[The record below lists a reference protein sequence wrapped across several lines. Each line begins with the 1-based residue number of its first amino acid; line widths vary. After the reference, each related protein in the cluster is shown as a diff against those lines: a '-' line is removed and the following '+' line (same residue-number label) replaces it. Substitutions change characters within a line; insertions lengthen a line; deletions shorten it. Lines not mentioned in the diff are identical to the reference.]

1 VSDYAKGGNFVIII
15 RVLQYLTTYQLVALT
30 FLMLILT
37 GTGFLMLP
45 AASVSGM
52 SLSFVNA
59 LFTATSA
66 VCVTGLAV
74 VDTGTY
80 FTFFGQMVIII
91 LIQLGGLG
99 IMTFATMISVAI
111 GKKINL
117 RERLLIQETL
127 NQEGFSGVVRLA
139 LHVIKY
145 TFLIEFIFGSILAIH
160 LYPIYGAKAFYMG
173 YWHSISAFCNAGF
186 DLFGNYDSLVNFR
199 GDVVVNLSIMS
210 LIILGGLG
218 FIVLE
223 DVLSKRNFKSLMSHS
238 KIVLISTAVL
248 IFAGTVALWLLEHN
262 NIDTIANLSGLDQ
275 WMACMFQS
283 VTSRTAGFNTLPIEK
298 LTDSSLLF
306 LIMLMFIGA
315 SPTSTGGGIK
325 TTTFVV
331 VLLTV
336 WSLLHE
342 KSDIV
347 IFNRRISKKAVN
359 KAFAIFILALFLIL
373 VVTLLISGIDN
384 IPVIQVLFEV
394 VSAFGTVGL
403 SVGITRDLSEISKL
417 LLVLTM
423 YAGRVGVLTF
433 AMLLLQKPRP
443 EKIKYPEVKVIIG

>member
-1 VSDYAKGGNFVIII
+1 MIIF
-15 RVLQYLTTYQLVALT
+15 RLLQYLTTYQLVALT

-52 SLSFVNA
+52 PLSFVNA
-59 LFTATSA
+59 LFTATST

-74 VDTGTY
+74 VDTGT
-80 FTFFGQMVIII
+80 FFSFFGQMVIII

-145 TFLIEFIFGSILAIH
+145 TFLIEFIFGSILAFH
-160 LYPIYGAKAFYMG
+160 LYPIYGNKALYMG

-186 DLFGNYDSLVNFR
+186 DLFGNYDSLVNFK

-223 DVLSKRNFKSLMSHS
+223 DVLAKRNFKSLKAHS

-248 IFAGTVALWLLEHN
+248 IFGGTVSLWLMEHN
-262 NIDTIANLSGLDQ
+262 NIDTIANLSGMDQ

-298 LTDSSLLF
+298 MTDSSLLF

-315 SPTSTGGGIK
+315 SPTSTGGGVK

-342 KSDIV
+342 KSDIEV
-347 IFNRRISKKAVN
+347 FNRRIGKKAVN

-373 VVTLLISGIDN
+373 VVTLLISWNDN

-443 EKIKYPEVKVIIG
+443 EKIKYPEEKVIIG

>member
-1 VSDYAKGGNFVIII
+1 
-15 RVLQYLTTYQLVALT
+15 
-30 FLMLILT
+30 MLILT

-199 GDVVVNLSIMS
+199 GDVIVNLSIMS

>member
-1 VSDYAKGGNFVIII
+1 MIII

-199 GDVVVNLSIMS
+199 GDVIVNLSIMS

-238 KIVLISTAVL
+238 EIVLISTAVL

>member
-1 VSDYAKGGNFVIII
+1 MIIF
-15 RVLQYLTTYQLVALT
+15 RLLQYLTTYQLVALT

-52 SLSFVNA
+52 PLSFVNA

-74 VDTGTY
+74 VDTGT
-80 FTFFGQMVIII
+80 FFSFFGQMVIII

-145 TFLIEFIFGSILAIH
+145 TFLIEFIFGSILAFH
-160 LYPIYGAKAFYMG
+160 LYPIYGDKALYMG
-173 YWHSISAFCNAGF
+173 YWHSVSAFCNAGF
-186 DLFGNYDSLVNFR
+186 DLFGNYDSLVNFK

-223 DVLSKRNFKSLMSHS
+223 DVLAKRNFKSLKAHS

-248 IFAGTVALWLLEHN
+248 IFGGTVSLWLMEHN
-262 NIDTIANLSGLDQ
+262 NIDTIANLSGMDQ

-283 VTSRTAGFNTLPIEK
+283 VTSRTAGFNTLPIEEMP
-298 LTDSSLLF
+298 DSSLLF

-315 SPTSTGGGIK
+315 SPTSTGGGVK

-342 KSDIV
+342 KSDIEV
-347 IFNRRISKKAVN
+347 FNRRIGKKAVN

-373 VVTLLISGIDN
+373 VVTLLIS
-384 IPVIQVLFEV
+384 
-394 VSAFGTVGL
+394 
-403 SVGITRDLSEISKL
+403 
-417 LLVLTM
+417 
-423 YAGRVGVLTF
+423 
-433 AMLLLQKPRP
+433 
-443 EKIKYPEVKVIIG
+443 

>member
-1 VSDYAKGGNFVIII
+1 MIIF
-15 RVLQYLTTYQLVALT
+15 RLLQYLTTYQLVALT

-52 SLSFVNA
+52 PLSFVNA

-74 VDTGTY
+74 VDTGT
-80 FTFFGQMVIII
+80 FFSFFGQMVIII

-145 TFLIEFIFGSILAIH
+145 TFLIEFIFGSILAFH
-160 LYPIYGAKAFYMG
+160 LYPIYGNKALYMG
-173 YWHSISAFCNAGF
+173 YWHSVSAFCNAGF
-186 DLFGNYDSLVNFR
+186 DLFGNYDSLVNFK

-223 DVLSKRNFKSLMSHS
+223 DVLAKRNFKSLKAHS

-248 IFAGTVALWLLEHN
+248 IFGGTVSLWLMEHN
-262 NIDTIANLSGLDQ
+262 NIDTIANLSGMDQ

-298 LTDSSLLF
+298 MTDSSLLF

-315 SPTSTGGGIK
+315 SPTSTGGGVK

-342 KSDIV
+342 KSDIEV
-347 IFNRRISKKAVN
+347 FNRRIGKKAVN

-373 VVTLLISGIDN
+373 VVTLLISWNDN

-443 EKIKYPEVKVIIG
+443 EKIKYPEEKVIIG

>member
-1 VSDYAKGGNFVIII
+1 
-15 RVLQYLTTYQLVALT
+15 
-30 FLMLILT
+30 MLILT

-52 SLSFVNA
+52 PLSFVNA

-74 VDTGTY
+74 VDTGT
-80 FTFFGQMVIII
+80 FFSFFGQMVIII

-145 TFLIEFIFGSILAIH
+145 TFLIEFIFGSILAFH
-160 LYPIYGAKAFYMG
+160 LYPIYGNKALYMG

-186 DLFGNYDSLVNFR
+186 DLFGNYDSLVNFK

-223 DVLSKRNFKSLMSHS
+223 DVLAKRNFKSLKAHS

-248 IFAGTVALWLLEHN
+248 IFGGTVSLWLMEHN
-262 NIDTIANLSGLDQ
+262 NIDTIANLSGMDQ

-298 LTDSSLLF
+298 MTDSSLLF

-315 SPTSTGGGIK
+315 SPTSTGGGVK

-342 KSDIV
+342 KSDIEV
-347 IFNRRISKKAVN
+347 FNRRIGKKAVN

-373 VVTLLISGIDN
+373 VVTLLISWNDN

-443 EKIKYPEVKVIIG
+443 EKIKYPEEKVIIG

>member
-1 VSDYAKGGNFVIII
+1 MIII

>member
-1 VSDYAKGGNFVIII
+1 MIIF
-15 RVLQYLTTYQLVALT
+15 RLLQYLTTYQLVALT

-52 SLSFVNA
+52 PLSFVNA

-74 VDTGTY
+74 VDTGT
-80 FTFFGQMVIII
+80 FFSFFGQMVIII

-145 TFLIEFIFGSILAIH
+145 TFLIEFIFGSILAFH
-160 LYPIYGAKAFYMG
+160 LYPIYGNKALYMG

-186 DLFGNYDSLVNFR
+186 DLFGNYDSLVNFK

-223 DVLSKRNFKSLMSHS
+223 DVLAKRNFKSLKAHS

-248 IFAGTVALWLLEHN
+248 IFGGTVSLWLMEHN
-262 NIDTIANLSGLDQ
+262 NIDTIANLSGMDQ

-298 LTDSSLLF
+298 MTDSSLLF

-315 SPTSTGGGIK
+315 SPTSTGGGVK

-342 KSDIV
+342 KSDIEV
-347 IFNRRISKKAVN
+347 FNRRIGKKAVN

-373 VVTLLISGIDN
+373 VVTLLISWNDN

-443 EKIKYPEVKVIIG
+443 EKIKYPEEKVIIG

>member
-1 VSDYAKGGNFVIII
+1 M
-15 RVLQYLTTYQLVALT
+15 LQYLTTYQLVALT

-52 SLSFVNA
+52 PLSFVNA

-74 VDTGTY
+74 VDTGT
-80 FTFFGQMVIII
+80 FFSFFGQMVIII

-145 TFLIEFIFGSILAIH
+145 TFLIEFIFGSILAFH
-160 LYPIYGAKAFYMG
+160 LYPIYGNKALYMG

-186 DLFGNYDSLVNFR
+186 DLFGNYDSLVNFK

-223 DVLSKRNFKSLMSHS
+223 DVLAKRNFKSLKAHS

-248 IFAGTVALWLLEHN
+248 IFGGTVSLWLMEHN
-262 NIDTIANLSGLDQ
+262 NIDTIANLSGMDQ

-298 LTDSSLLF
+298 MTDSSLLF

-315 SPTSTGGGIK
+315 SPTSTGGGVK

-342 KSDIV
+342 KSDIEV
-347 IFNRRISKKAVN
+347 FNRRIGKKAVN

-373 VVTLLISGIDN
+373 VVTLLISWNDN

-443 EKIKYPEVKVIIG
+443 EKIKYPEEKVIIG

>member
-1 VSDYAKGGNFVIII
+1 MIII

-199 GDVVVNLSIMS
+199 GDVIVNLSIMS

>member
-1 VSDYAKGGNFVIII
+1 MIIF
-15 RVLQYLTTYQLVALT
+15 RLLQYLTTYQLVALT

-52 SLSFVNA
+52 PLSFVNA

-74 VDTGTY
+74 VDTGT
-80 FTFFGQMVIII
+80 FFSFFGQMVIII

-145 TFLIEFIFGSILAIH
+145 TFLIEFIFGSILAFH
-160 LYPIYGAKAFYMG
+160 LYPIYGDKALYMG
-173 YWHSISAFCNAGF
+173 YWHSVSAFCNAGF
-186 DLFGNYDSLVNFR
+186 DLFGNYDSLVNFK

-223 DVLSKRNFKSLMSHS
+223 DVLAKRNFKSLKAHS

-248 IFAGTVALWLLEHN
+248 IFGGTVSLWLMEHN
-262 NIDTIANLSGLDQ
+262 NIDTIANLSGMDQ

-298 LTDSSLLF
+298 MTDSSLLF

-315 SPTSTGGGIK
+315 SPTSTGGGVK

-342 KSDIV
+342 KSDIEV
-347 IFNRRISKKAVN
+347 FNRRIGKKAVN

-373 VVTLLISGIDN
+373 VVTLLISWNDN

-443 EKIKYPEVKVIIG
+443 EKIKYPEEKVIIG

>member
-1 VSDYAKGGNFVIII
+1 VIIF
-15 RVLQYLTTYQLVALT
+15 RLLQYLTTYQLVALT

-52 SLSFVNA
+52 PLSFVNA

-74 VDTGTY
+74 VDTGT
-80 FTFFGQMVIII
+80 FFSFFGQMVIII

-145 TFLIEFIFGSILAIH
+145 TFLIEFIFGSILAFH
-160 LYPIYGAKAFYMG
+160 LYPIYGNKALYMG

-186 DLFGNYDSLVNFR
+186 DLFGNYDSLVNFK

-223 DVLSKRNFKSLMSHS
+223 DVLAKRNFKSLKAHS

-248 IFAGTVALWLLEHN
+248 IFGGTVSLWLMEHN
-262 NIDTIANLSGLDQ
+262 NIDTIANLSGMDQ

-298 LTDSSLLF
+298 MTDSSLLF

-315 SPTSTGGGIK
+315 SPTSTGGGVK

-342 KSDIV
+342 KSDIEV
-347 IFNRRISKKAVN
+347 FNRRIGKKAVN

-373 VVTLLISGIDN
+373 VVTLLISWNDN

-443 EKIKYPEVKVIIG
+443 EKIKYPEEKVIIG

>member
-1 VSDYAKGGNFVIII
+1 MIIF
-15 RVLQYLTTYQLVALT
+15 RLLQYLTTYQLVALT

-52 SLSFVNA
+52 PLSFVNA

-74 VDTGTY
+74 VDTGT
-80 FTFFGQMVIII
+80 FFSFFGQMVIII

-145 TFLIEFIFGSILAIH
+145 TFLIEFIFGSILAFH
-160 LYPIYGAKAFYMG
+160 LYPIYGDKALYMG
-173 YWHSISAFCNAGF
+173 YWHSVSAFCNAGV
-186 DLFGNYDSLVNFR
+186 DLFGNYDSLVNFK

-223 DVLSKRNFKSLMSHS
+223 DVLAKRNFKSLKAHS

-248 IFAGTVALWLLEHN
+248 IFGGTVSLWLMEHN
-262 NIDTIANLSGLDQ
+262 NIDTIANLSGMDQ

-298 LTDSSLLF
+298 MTDSSLLF

-315 SPTSTGGGIK
+315 SPTSTGGGVK

-342 KSDIV
+342 KSDIEV
-347 IFNRRISKKAVN
+347 FNRRIGKKAVN

-373 VVTLLISGIDN
+373 VVTLLISWNDN

-443 EKIKYPEVKVIIG
+443 EKIKYPEEKVIIG

>member
-1 VSDYAKGGNFVIII
+1 MIIF
-15 RVLQYLTTYQLVALT
+15 RLLQYLTTYQLVALT

-52 SLSFVNA
+52 PLSFVNA
-59 LFTATSA
+59 LFTATST

-74 VDTGTY
+74 VDTGT
-80 FTFFGQMVIII
+80 FFSFFGQMIIII

-145 TFLIEFIFGSILAIH
+145 TFLIEFIFGSILAFH
-160 LYPIYGAKAFYMG
+160 LYPIYGNKALYMG

-186 DLFGNYDSLVNFR
+186 DLFGNYDSLVNFK

-223 DVLSKRNFKSLMSHS
+223 DVLAKRNFKSLKAHS

-248 IFAGTVALWLLEHN
+248 IFGGTVSLWLMEHN
-262 NIDTIANLSGLDQ
+262 NIDTIANLSGMDQ

-298 LTDSSLLF
+298 MTDSSLLF

-315 SPTSTGGGIK
+315 SPTSTGGGVK

-342 KSDIV
+342 KSDIEV
-347 IFNRRISKKAVN
+347 FNRRIGKKAVN

-373 VVTLLISGIDN
+373 VVTLLISWNDN

-443 EKIKYPEVKVIIG
+443 EKIKYPEEKVIIG

>member
-1 VSDYAKGGNFVIII
+1 MIII
-15 RVLQYLTTYQLVALT
+15 RLLQHLTTYQLVALT

-199 GDVVVNLSIMS
+199 GDVIVNLSIMS